1 MLRKTLTINALSAA
15 LLLSGAAFTTSCT
28 NAQQNEMSSESDQAY
43 NDFQTFV
50 SDTETRAD
58 AVADATEDDYNRET
72 AQLKSDF
79 DAKVAS
85 VDKYA
90 DQYDDSR
97 RQEIEQ
103 LRNRYTT
110 AYDKRE
116 MAWTNRS
123 GSTSAGSMVMG
134 KYYKP
139 SSPASRVTAAN
150 ARQTYEAFVNDI
162 KQNEDKYDINDWRNI
177 NAEWRALDEAYD
189 KVKGDIPARD
199 LAEIQKEKLKYAA
212 FKSFDKSEAR
222 ISQGADAVGGAA
234 NNVANE
240 TQDERSAVGRAASNT
255 ASDVKEVGK
264 DVGQGAAK
272 VGQKVGGAVK
282 GAYKEVKSE
291 VKNTDND

>member
-50 SDTETRAD
+50 SDTEARAD
-58 AVADATEDDYNRET
+58 AVADETEADYNRET

-116 MAWTNRS
+116 MAWNNRS
-123 GSTSAGSMVMG
+123 GSASAGSMTMG

-139 SSPASRVTAAN
+139 TSPASRVTAAN
-150 ARQTYEAFVNDI
+150 ARQVYESFVSEV
-162 KQNEDKYDINDWRNI
+162 KQNQENYDINDWRNI

-189 KVKGDIPARD
+189 KIKGDIPVND

-212 FKSFDKSEAR
+212 FKSYDKTGIRGGQAV
-222 ISQGADAVGGAA
+222 DAVTGKAED
-234 NNVANE
+234 VADD
-240 TQDERSAVGRAASNT
+240 TQDERSAVGNAVSNT

-272 VGQKVGGAVK
+272 VGKKVGGAVK